1 MKWDRNLYHA
11 LMCSFSAVYTGTQR
25 WDLYV
30 GPMRQPRERREL
42 VGVCV
47 CVYLYLCGCL
57 YLCGYL
63 YLYVCIVQSVN

>member
-11 LMCSFSAVYTGTQR
+11 LICSFSAVYTGTQQR
-25 WDLYV
+25 DLYV

-47 CVYLYLCGCL
+47 CVGICICVG
-57 YLCGYL
+57 
-63 YLYVCIVQSVN
+63 VCICVGICICMCALCRV